1 MLEDSPGEYV
11 RVFFVGVGEKLLKL
25 SFVDLIRVQ
34 GDEAAHPVLDNPK
47 VFNKS
52 KASKRG
58 AVKYK
63 SLPQTIEEFE
73 KVFPEG
79 FYGDD
84 YLQNERNYKV
94 DAHNLMVDLLDQKSF
109 DLLLTSH
116 DYHEICNRAMQV
128 VNRTNLIFQQE
139 KVSLKNGLKS
149 DRHEQLFGEKLYS
162 LLYGEDKL
170 ESRFNV
176 FCDCLAD
183 INAAKWTIATYFLF
197 KKHYRGEWIDVED
210 GGVKSTVALVGTLS
224 SPQFA
229 RHIAQFVYEIDR
241 IKSIVS
247 SSPDQ
252 AETSNNEDT
261 FKEEFA
267 GEKKYTIE
275 KTIEAKCDHG
285 LIVSDL
291 ASALQKVNLE
301 IKNDRNRD
309 LYTVNS
315 ESEIEA
321 IFEIKTDI
329 STTSLYSAIGQL

>member
-1 MLEDSPGEYV
+1 MKFIQGERVRHPSKSEWGIGQVLEDSPGEYV
-11 RVFFVGVGEKLLKL
+11 RVFFVGAGEKLLKL
-25 SFVDLIRVQ
+25 SFVDLIRVN
-34 GDEAAHPVLDNPK
+34 GDDAAHPVLDNPK

-52 KASKRG
+52 KAGKRG
-58 AVKYK
+58 AVKYR
-63 SLPQTIEEFE
+63 SLPQIIEEFE

-94 DAHNLMVDLLDQKSF
+94 DAHNLMTDLLDQKSF

-149 DRHEQLFGEKLYS
+149 DRHEQLFGERLHS

-197 KKHYRGEWIDVED
+197 MAFPNEHMFLKPAVTQKATEVCGFELNYQPGLNWLTYSRLLEFSQYLLKELSGLKPRDMIDVQ
-210 GGVKSTVALVGTLS
+210 SFIWRT
-224 SPQFA
+224 
-229 RHIAQFVYEIDR
+229 AQ
-241 IKSIVS
+241 
-247 SSPDQ
+247 
-252 AETSNNEDT
+252 
-261 FKEEFA
+261 
-267 GEKKYTIE
+267 
-275 KTIEAKCDHG
+275 
-285 LIVSDL
+285 
-291 ASALQKVNLE
+291 
-301 IKNDRNRD
+301 IKNGVYN
-309 LYTVNS
+309 
-315 ESEIEA
+315 
-321 IFEIKTDI
+321 KT
-329 STTSLYSAIGQL
+329 